1 MSSAF
6 EYKPSWKKT
15 SKYGKYLRYFAE
27 YLKYGDFKSLR
38 FSLKFMFAHKLPAED
53 YEANSGMG
61 RFMIRK
67 NTNDFQFVNYAYE
80 KAIKDYFIKNIDT
93 FDVFIDVGACIGE
106 YDIWLA
112 KKGKRCIAVEPI
124 SFKGLER

>member
-1 MSSAF
+1 
-6 EYKPSWKKT
+6 
-15 SKYGKYLRYFAE
+15 
-27 YLKYGDFKSLR
+27 
-38 FSLKFMFAHKLPAED
+38 MFTHKLTYED
-53 YEANSGMG
+53 YKENSGMG
-61 RFMIRK
+61 RFMVRK
-67 NTNDFQFVNYAYE
+67 NTNDFQFINYAYE

-124 SFKGLER
+124 SFKGLERNIALNKAEDRIQVFPCGVGAKREKVYFEIVDKNIGASH